1 MAVATDERLR
11 GLVRDETLTRGLGDV
26 EGRMLVDWLVGW
38 GELLTEAAPSDAHA
52 DHLLARLIRRGKAI
66 ARFVSLWCDP
76 PSRRTA
82 VQLAAAERFTWPFP
96 NAVRHDPPDV
106 MAHILNWEDRHRG
119 E

>member
-11 GLVRDETLTRGLGDV
+11 GLVRNETLTRGLGDV
-26 EGRMLVDWLVGW
+26 EGRMLVDWVVGW
-38 GELLTEAAPSDAHA
+38 AELLTEAAPSDTAA
-52 DHLLARLIRRGKAI
+52 DSLLARLLRRGRAI

-76 PSRRTA
+76 SGRPA
-82 VQLAAAERFTWPFP
+82 AAQLAAAERLAWPFP
-96 NAVRHDPPDV
+96 AAHRIDPPDV